1 MQLDFFDFH
10 IFALTLTDPA
20 PKLMYEMM
28 LSILVT
34 RDFYKSTL
42 NYQINLQY
50 YICVVCD
57 LIWYTVYS
65 ICHGFDIDRQWLQ
78 LYLSVHSWCLISVL
92 ADDDV
97 TVYGWSFL
105 ILLKY
110 VFIINEVQCGVI
122 NYFSKPYLKL
132 HIASDFWANLVLALR
147 LWPDPLPLQM

>member
-57 LIWYTVYS
+57 LI
-65 ICHGFDIDRQWLQ
+65 
-78 LYLSVHSWCLISVL
+78 
-92 ADDDV
+92 
-97 TVYGWSFL
+97 
-105 ILLKY
+105 
-110 VFIINEVQCGVI
+110 
-122 NYFSKPYLKL
+122 
-132 HIASDFWANLVLALR
+132 
-147 LWPDPLPLQM
+147 